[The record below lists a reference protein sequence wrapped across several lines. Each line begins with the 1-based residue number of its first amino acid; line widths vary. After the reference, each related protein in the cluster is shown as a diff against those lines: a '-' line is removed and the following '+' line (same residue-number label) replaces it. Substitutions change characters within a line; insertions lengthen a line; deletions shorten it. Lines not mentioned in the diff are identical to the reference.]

1 MSSVLAS
8 VSEALTIK
16 VQGFGNWELQ
26 RVEEAVRKDWF
37 LGMWSLRREQKDG
50 CCLDSDR
57 EGEGEGEVEENA
69 DEEKKQVYLVQARDM
84 ANS

>member
-37 LGMWSLRREQKDG
+37 LGIWSLRREQKDG

-57 EGEGEGEVEENA
+57 EGEVEENA
-69 DEEKKQVYLVQARDM
+69 EEEKKQVYLVQARDM